1 LKQSPPWGERRAG
14 KMQNESRMSS
24 FCHVRL
30 SILDRDTDRDQF
42 VGITTHRGNQQRCW
56 EKTAGQTGRKGP
68 ESKAARLPPLNEAV
82 VIPGR
87 SWHRSAALI
96 DLATMVGGRGSRP
109 GKCSD
114 SRYLRERFRCLLKGD
129 PERGD
134 CAATTR
140 YCVTRKIETG
150 PPRAVS
156 HISRWVCE
164 TSAKIRCRSRM
175 GGELECTGKCTG
187 GPRG

>member
-30 SILDRDTDRDQF
+30 SILDRDTDRDKF

-68 ESKAARLPPLNEAV
+68 ESKGARLPPLNEAV
-82 VIPGR
+82 VILGR
-87 SWHRSAALI
+87 SWHRSPALI
-96 DLATMVGGRGSRP
+96 DLATMVGARLASRQVQ
-109 GKCSD
+109 
-114 SRYLRERFRCLLKGD
+114 RYLRERFRCLLKGD

-156 HISRWVCE
+156 HISR
-164 TSAKIRCRSRM
+164 
-175 GGELECTGKCTG
+175 
-187 GPRG
+187 